1 MSVHVLN
8 PVHSPRVLDLVRVL
22 LRVWRCGSVFA
33 CRPPFPTHTAFC
45 FCSPVPVLHRF
56 GVSDHVHFLVRHTHV
71 GVVCVQ
77 SLDSVSACSASC
89 KRSSAACV
97 RTYPLFVL
105 LGAAGL
111 STGIESGVSRAATG
125 WHYCAAWHLC
135 ECRRDYLSPPNV
147 LLAPAHPPSCCG
159 VAYVY
164 ILVLVGM
171 DSRSGSRRRP
181 RQQHDAATAP
191 IPEMS
196 LTLNQ

>member
-125 WHYCAAWHLC
+125 WHYLLHGTCASVGVTTSPHLTSC
-135 ECRRDYLSPPNV
+135 SHLPTHLHVAASRMCTSSFWSEWTPAPGPVDDLANNTMPQRRQFRKC
-147 LLAPAHPPSCCG
+147 H
-159 VAYVY
+159 
-164 ILVLVGM
+164 
-171 DSRSGSRRRP
+171 
-181 RQQHDAATAP
+181 
-191 IPEMS
+191 
-196 LTLNQ
+196 